1 MGVVSEPGF
10 MPPVFEGIRLA
21 SSDVVAFMDDDAEAE
36 PGWTEGLLRH
46 YADSSVG
53 GVGGRYLNVQNDV
66 PVPVPATDRVGYVT
80 MLGRFIGNMTMT
92 PTFREPRDVDFLIG
106 GCMSYRRE
114 VARAL
119 EFDAGLNRDVAFGY
133 EVDLGLQVRRAGWRL
148 VFDPAVVVR
157 HHSAPRADAGMRA
170 SSGAAVRAYSH
181 NQLRV
186 ALRRLPWPQAAAA
199 AGRALLLGERRAP
212 GLAPLVLGPVAR
224 RLGFDLSVA
233 REALA
238 GRLEAIRSG
247 RFRPAA
253 AGRPATDR

>member
-1 MGVVSEPGF
+1 
-10 MPPVFEGIRLA
+10 
-21 SSDVVAFMDDDAEAE
+21 
-36 PGWTEGLLRH
+36 
-46 YADSSVG
+46 
-53 GVGGRYLNVQNDV
+53 
-66 PVPVPATDRVGYVT
+66 
-80 MLGRFIGNMTMT
+80 
-92 PTFREPRDVDFLIG
+92 
-106 GCMSYRRE
+106 MSYRRE

-148 VFDPAVVVR
+148 VFDPAIVVR

-170 SSGAAVRAYSH
+170 GSGAAVRAYSH

-186 ALRRLPWPQAAAA
+186 ALRRLPWPRAVAAT
-199 AGRALLLGERRAP
+199 GRALLLGERRAP

-238 GRLEAIRSG
+238 GRLDAIRSV

-253 AGRPATDR
+253 AGQPATHR